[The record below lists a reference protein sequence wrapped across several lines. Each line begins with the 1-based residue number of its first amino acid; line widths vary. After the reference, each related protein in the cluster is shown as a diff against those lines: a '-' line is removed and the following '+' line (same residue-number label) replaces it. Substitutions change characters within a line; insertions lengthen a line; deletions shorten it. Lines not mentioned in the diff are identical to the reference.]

1 MQRLDQSYATAMS
14 MTQSANREATAAR
27 RQATSNSALT
37 LVAAL
42 RQLSINMQVVCGK
55 DVFTARSDD

>member
-1 MQRLDQSYATAMS
+1 MS